1 MSMVSPYSPFFIS
14 GLHSR
19 HSSLPE
25 SVAPSSFL
33 DSFIDDERSLYPRH
47 SVASSDFLSLDL
59 AAPPP
64 ELADRYSRATKRSSG
79 LLPSS
84 NNANIDR
91 TRPPKNPPT
100 APLPASPTLTS
111 SKPMSPPVPTL
122 TLVASHTTIPEDL
135 LHLVPGDDDD
145 IMPISAAEVSQS
157 RAADKRE
164 STSTRNTSSTGR
176 TVSTHYRTTKRDD
189 ALAALEGLRRMRS
202 NDTLRFAKFKARAI
216 AKAQRER
223 ERVAQG
229 VNWISMSDDEDE
241 DASFWRASTSSTSHL
256 VSSWRVSST
265 SSRTA
270 SPDADTR
277 RRRGTSCALDFDFD
291 VDHTLGFDALC
302 DDTDRTSAEDLP
314 TPTPHV
320 FARCE
325 STVPPL
331 RESTVLPAFT
341 VLPSRE
347 DDRTSLDSMTSESD
361 ELDGFVVVTS
371 PYFDQRASAS
381 DSGLVLAWSSNHL
394 SPSYT
399 YMDVPPSPARSAPT
413 HRPNRSTPS
422 FLRPPSLGFPGR
434 KKALS
439 ISGGSKAP
447 FAGSSKSP
455 FHGSGKS
462 PLSVST
468 KSPLSRSPL
477 SASVESP
484 ATPRPSKKSKRGRSH
499 HEKSS
504 SADKAEKGSRKL
516 KSFIDL
522 RPAPRVAMGRSF
534 VEVW

>member
-1 MSMVSPYSPFFIS
+1 MSMASPYSPFFIS

-25 SVAPSSFL
+25 SVASASFL
-33 DSFIDDERSLYPRH
+33 DAFLDDDQRTPYPRH
-47 SVASSDFLSLDL
+47 SLASSDFLSLDL

-64 ELADRYSRATKRSSG
+64 ELADRYSKATKRSSG
-79 LLPSS
+79 LLPSLS

-122 TLVASHTTIPEDL
+122 TLVASHTTTPEDI
-135 LHLVPGDDDD
+135 LHLVPGE
-145 IMPISAAEVSQS
+145 AEDTMSLAS
-157 RAADKRE
+157 PRTSMSKDKRE
-164 STSTRNTSSTGR
+164 STATRKTSSSGR

-202 NDTLRFAKFKARAI
+202 NDTLRFAKFKARAV

-223 ERVAQG
+223 VARG
-229 VNWISMSDDEDE
+229 VNWISMSDDEDDE
-241 DASFWRASTSSTSHL
+241 ASFWRSSASSTSKL
-256 VSSWRVSST
+256 VSSWRMSS

-270 SPDADTR
+270 SPAADTR
-277 RRRGTSCALDFDFD
+277 RRRGTCALDFDFD
-291 VDHTLGFDALC
+291 IDHTLGFEALC
-302 DDTDRTSAEDLP
+302 GEVDSATPEEVL
-314 TPTPHV
+314 TPTPHA
-320 FARCE
+320 FARCQ
-325 STVPPL
+325 SAVPP
-331 RESTVLPAFT
+331 R
-341 VLPSRE
+341 
-347 DDRTSLDSMTSESD
+347 DDDNASVGSLTSESD

-381 DSGLVLAWSSNHL
+381 DTGLVLARSSNHL
-394 SPSYT
+394 SPSHAYA
-399 YMDVPPSPARSAPT
+399 PPSPAFSAPT

-422 FLRPPSLGFPGR
+422 FLRPPSLAIPGR

-439 ISGGSKAP
+439 ISSG
-447 FAGSSKSP
+447 SKSP
-455 FHGSGKS
+455 TTPTQKKPGKS
-462 PLSVST
+462 
-468 KSPLSRSPL
+468 R
-477 SASVESP
+477 A
-484 ATPRPSKKSKRGRSH
+484 SH
-499 HEKSS
+499 HAKSS
-504 SADKAEKGSRKL
+504 SDKADKSAGRKL